1 MLTTADR
8 SCSGLKWAL
17 FMQSLLLRYVYVV
30 SVPGQQSHVGQQSHI
45 GQQSYIAQQS
55 HIGQNWFKN

>member
-30 SVPGQQSHVGQQSHI
+30 SVPGQQSHI